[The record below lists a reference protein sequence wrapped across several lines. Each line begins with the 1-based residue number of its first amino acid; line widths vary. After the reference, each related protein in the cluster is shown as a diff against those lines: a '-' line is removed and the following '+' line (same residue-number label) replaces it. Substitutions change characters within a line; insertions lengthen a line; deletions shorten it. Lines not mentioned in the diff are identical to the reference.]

1 MPQTPINTFSEKY
14 GLTATHSAIVA
25 AAAIVPPGKVLDLG
39 CGRGRNALYL
49 NSQGFDVT
57 AWDKN
62 PASVQH
68 LQHIISTENL
78 SRITVAEVNLNTERF
93 TDAYDFI
100 FSTVV
105 FMFLEAVAIP
115 SIIANMQNQTRMG
128 GYNLIVTAIDS
139 PDYPCTV
146 PFSFT
151 FQPDELKQYY
161 QGWDLLTYN
170 EDVGE
175 LHRTDEHGNRIKM
188 RFVTML
194 ARKVEVCAKEEAV
207 INSVPLN

>member
-1 MPQTPINTFSEKY
+1 MSVAQPPINYAEKY
-14 GLTATHSAIVA
+14 NLTATHSAIVA
-25 AAAIVPPGKVLDLG
+25 AAAVVPVGKALDLG

-49 NSQGFDVT
+49 HSLGFEVT

-68 LQHIISTENL
+68 LQDIVHAEGLTGIE
-78 SRITVAEVNLNTERF
+78 VAAVDLNTQRF
-93 TDAYDFI
+93 DTVYDFI

-105 FMFLEAVAIP
+105 MMFLNGQHIP
-115 SIIANMQNQTRMG
+115 SLLANMQNQTRSG

-139 PDYPCTV
+139 PDYPASAAV
-146 PFSFT
+146 PFSFL
-151 FQPDELKQYY
+151 FQPNELKQYY
-161 QGWDLLTYN
+161 QGWTLQTYN

-175 LHRTDEHGNRIKM
+175 LHRTDAQGNRIKM

-194 ARKVEVCAKEEAV
+194 ARK
-207 INSVPLN
+207 P